1 MNHSDAEIFGQ
12 STASA
17 REQHGQTQIRR
28 PNFMG
33 VLGLVAVVV
42 GYAPQFDLIT
52 SVCLWMI
59 GMIAGFIS
67 VFQPGRWWGI
77 LAVIGGSFPMFVTFA
92 WLVENYDQLVADGYF
107 GEVTTEVVAQS
118 ESVDDATAE
127 PVEPAKHWIEIKSPR
142 GGYVEV
148 YIGMPSEEVKKLL
161 GRPKSVTVNTYG
173 DEVHEDWRY
182 DLSGYS
188 WITIDFRDGKLRSV
202 HQL

>member
-1 MNHSDAEIFGQ
+1 
-12 STASA
+12 
-17 REQHGQTQIRR
+17 
-28 PNFMG
+28 
-33 VLGLVAVVV
+33 
-42 GYAPQFDLIT
+42 
-52 SVCLWMI
+52 
-59 GMIAGFIS
+59 
-67 VFQPGRWWGI
+67 
-77 LAVIGGSFPMFVTFA
+77 MFVAFA

-107 GEVTTEVVAQS
+107 GEVTTEEVAQS

-188 WITIDFRDGKLRSV
+188 WITNDFRDGKLRSV